1 MVTFESRRGAK
12 MFERYGFKVLNRAEI
27 SKYRRF
33 HPEPVY
39 LCTVIKDLEEN
50 SRLYSKE
57 SAIEEETAGA
67 K

>member
-1 MVTFESRRGAK
+1 MVVFESRRGAK
-12 MFERYGFKVLNRAEI
+12 MFERYGFRVINRAEI
-27 SKYRRF
+27 SKYRQF

-50 SRLYSKE
+50 SQLYSKE
-57 SAIEEETAGA
+57 QDVEEETAGA

>member
-1 MVTFESRRGAK
+1 
-12 MFERYGFKVLNRAEI
+12 MFERYGFRVLNRAEI

-39 LCTVIKDLEEN
+39 LCTVIKDLEKN
-50 SRLYSKE
+50 SQLYAKE
-57 SAIEEETAGA
+57 TAVEEEPASA

>member
-1 MVTFESRRGAK
+1 
-12 MFERYGFKVLNRAEI
+12 VLNRAEI

-50 SRLYSKE
+50 SRLYSRE
-57 SAIEEETAGA
+57 NAVEEETAGV